1 MLARTQISDE
11 LVSAHVTKQFSNTYE
26 RSLYICVGVVVR
38 ITPVC
43 VRSCHSPVRNHT
55 HKRLYMRTRDP
66 TLVMMVFAVV
76 QAMVTMTLMMV
87 VVVMVEYPIDS
98 NVASE
103 QL

>member
-1 MLARTQISDE
+1 
-11 LVSAHVTKQFSNTYE
+11 
-26 RSLYICVGVVVR
+26 
-38 ITPVC
+38 
-43 VRSCHSPVRNHT
+43 
-55 HKRLYMRTRDP
+55 MRTRDP
-66 TLVMMVFAVV
+66 RLVMMVFAVV